1 MNDLKATEPISAPT
15 TEEPKKKRGT
25 VLFTVNL
32 IHLILYGFVLP
43 SGLSAYVLYT
53 YYSGVGLEGWD
64 SFGWAL
70 GTVLIAIISLVAYLI
85 VALICSAVGILFS
98 ALLLKRAEGAHR
110 TVSIITLVLHS
121 LFLLLATVGGTVLL
135 VLSITGS

>member
-1 MNDLKATEPISAPT
+1 MNNLEKTEQISVPT
-15 TEEPKKKRGT
+15 TEAPKKSRGK

-32 IHLILYGFVLP
+32 IHLILYGLVLP
-43 SGLSAYVLYT
+43 MGLSAYVLYT
-53 YYSGVGLEGWD
+53 YFSGVGLEGWD

-70 GTVLIAIISLVAYLI
+70 GTVLIGILSLVAYLI
-85 VALICSAVGILFS
+85 VTLICSAVGILLS
-98 ALLLKRAEGAHR
+98 VLLLKRTEGARR

-135 VLSITGS
+135 VLSITG